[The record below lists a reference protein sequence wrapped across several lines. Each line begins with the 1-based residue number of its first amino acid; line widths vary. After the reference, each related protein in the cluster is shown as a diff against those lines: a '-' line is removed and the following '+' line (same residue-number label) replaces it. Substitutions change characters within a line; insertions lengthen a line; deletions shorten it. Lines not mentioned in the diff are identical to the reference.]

1 MTTTLSRRQK
11 REESRRLFLTGECTT
26 NAEIARR
33 LSMKPHTVA
42 RYRKEE
48 GWDDLRLKVD
58 RQAAEKMVESLSGER
73 TTLNLR
79 HYRYWEA
86 ILAQVGEVMKSDQTH
101 GIRELEKLASV
112 VDRAQRG
119 QRLARGLSLTG
130 ETEEQIRAQAQ
141 AETRQLV
148 DAFID
153 SVKSHVADEEAR
165 DQIRLEVL
173 SRLPSSALEED
184 EEAPAP

>member
-1 MTTTLSRRQK
+1 MTTMLSRRQK
-11 REESRRLFLTGECTT
+11 REEARRLFLTGECTT
-26 NAEIARR
+26 NADVARR

-58 RQAAEKMVESLSGER
+58 RQAAEKMVESLAGER
-73 TTLNLR
+73 TNLNVR
-79 HYRYWEA
+79 HFRYWEA
-86 ILAQVGEVMKSDQTH
+86 ILAQVGEVMQSDQTH

-119 QRLARGLSLTG
+119 QRLARGLALTG
-130 ETEEQIRAQAQ
+130 ETEEQIRAHAQ

-153 SVKSHVADEEAR
+153 AVKEHVPDEETR
-165 DQIRLEVL
+165 DQIRLAVL
-173 SRLPSSALEED
+173 TLLPTAGESTEK
-184 EEAPAP
+184 EAVA